1 MSVSMP
7 NTWRTEIFMSGRPD
21 AVSELASIRAS
32 CGRAFGATVAWRAS
46 PRTAFLSV
54 GTGPAQFHSPHNACA
69 RETVRERSA
78 SAEARALQR
87 VVGLDDVAQALLEG
101 AVAAM
106 GVRVEAL
113 HQSLVLRLDRG
124 RVGGLVEPERVE
136 RPLYDA
142 AVAPLRRLGGLSLR
156 LGEALCVKYPER
168 IEISPVPR
176 GPARLVAVLLGCAVH
191 AHREGRAVA
200 DDGVL
205 LIGLDRVVRHAGE
218 VVVRGVVLAHMPEA
232 KAPVLALAP
241 TALGG
246 A

>member
-106 GVRVEAL
+106 GVRMEAL
-113 HQSLVLRLDRG
+113 HEGLVLGFDG
-124 RVGGLVEPERVE
+124 SGVGALVEAERLE
-136 RPLYDA
+136 RPLHDA
-142 AVAPLRRLGGLSLR
+142 AVAPLRRLGTLALR
-156 LGEALCVKYPER
+156 LGEALRVKDPER
-168 IEISPVPR
+168 VEIGPVALRPVR
-176 GPARLVAVLLGCAVH
+176 RVPVLLRRAVH
-191 AHREGRAVA
+191 AHREGRPVA

-205 LIGLDRVVRHAGE
+205 LKGLDGIVRHAGE
-218 VVVRGVVLAHMPEA
+218 VVVGSVVL
-232 KAPVLALAP
+232 
-241 TALGG
+241 
-246 A
+246 